1 MWMEFMFGMG
11 HFWSVVCVS
20 LMGDTLYIGYFVGI
34 DDDKYNAS
42 QIFCLSRRSFPD
54 GFSPLLICYYSHP

>member
-1 MWMEFMFGMG
+1 
-11 HFWSVVCVS
+11 
-20 LMGDTLYIGYFVGI
+20 MGDTLYIGYFVGI